1 MRNEGDLTKE
11 AVDDSKQTAHDADE
25 GRQCLIPALQRLF
38 TGCTPEGIIWLRG
51 QQLEPQSFHS
61 TRHSAGNGRGSPSQV
76 NLTGNRGQESV
87 VGLHQDNSA
96 SEGIQ
101 QGHGGQRNWCPH
113 QAALE
118 ASLERAAKTKGNKC
132 PARGGWDGLKRG
144 TRRGQARV
152 GRCWQKKKKKRQA
165 RAPSVRGSI
174 WNCPRSTWAGGDLS
188 FRAREAVQGPEEPGL
203 WDARGSY

>member
-96 SEGIQ
+96 SGGIQ

-152 GRCWQKKKKKRQA
+152 GRCWQKKEA
-165 RAPSVRGSI
+165 SPSTICERL
-174 WNCPRSTWAGGDLS
+174 NLELS
-188 FRAREAVQGPEEPGL
+188 KIYLGWR
-203 WDARGSY
+203 